1 MKDGQWFQ
9 AIDQKY
15 LLPLFSNSV
24 ASRKHEE
31 RKSARLAARD
41 AATRS
46 ELDLGGAAGDTNVA
60 SSGVRRNLFL
70 VEEDGDPDLYP
81 AERDAV
87 VVDEDDEDD
96 EEEEDGA
103 TAVFDGTSFAS
114 ATRSTSGANTP
125 TRRTFSHDNGSPL

>member
-31 RKSARLAARD
+31 KKIARLAARD

-46 ELDLGGAAGDTNVA
+46 ELDLSNASAGD
-60 SSGVRRNLFL
+60 SSGTGRRNFFS

-87 VVDEDDEDD
+87 VVDEEDEDS
-96 EEEEDGA
+96 G
-103 TAVFDGTSFAS
+103 TAVFDATSFAS

-125 TRRTFSHDNGSPL
+125 TRRTFSHDDGSPGL